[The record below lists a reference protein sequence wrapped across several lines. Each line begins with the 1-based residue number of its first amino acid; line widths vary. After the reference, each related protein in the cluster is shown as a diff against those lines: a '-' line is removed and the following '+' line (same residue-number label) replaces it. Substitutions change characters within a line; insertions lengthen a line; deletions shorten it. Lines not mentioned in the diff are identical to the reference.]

1 MDSLQRLLYGKTN
14 MELVVAISENF
25 VIGNNGFMPWHLPA
39 DLAHFKSITSS
50 HTILMGRK
58 TFESIGKPLPNR
70 TNIVLTRQQDIEI
83 EGAVIVHTIE
93 DAINAAGESRLFLIG
108 GGELYWT
115 FIDYVTVLHIT
126 RVHVT
131 VEGDTFFP
139 QINKDIWEL
148 ESEEKRLRD
157 DKNAFDMTFETWQRR
172 SRS

>member
-1 MDSLQRLLYGKTN
+1 
-14 MELVVAISENF
+14 
-25 VIGNNGFMPWHLPA
+25 
-39 DLAHFKSITSS
+39 
-50 HTILMGRK
+50 MGRK
-58 TFESIGKPLPNR
+58 TFDSIGKPLPNR

-131 VEGDTFFP
+131 VEGDTIFP

-148 ESEEKRLRD
+148 ESEEKHLRD
-157 DKNAFDMTFETWQRR
+157 EKNAFDMTFEKWRR
-172 SRS
+172 RRGS